1 MTFKELEALMV
12 KHGAVIRAITENER
26 IIVEKRHADQFP
38 NAKIKFLPEF
48 NREMLVEVK
57 PCKHGGQF
65 VLECIKHSGA
75 TVKFSGNRSAS
86 APQIMVR
93 TKDGRL
99 YHAPYSTWRKQD
111 EQIKS

>member
-1 MTFKELEALMV
+1 MTFKELEPLMV

-26 IIVEKRHADQFP
+26 IIVEKRHADQFS

-75 TVKFSGNRSAS
+75 TVKFNGNHFFGS
-86 APQIMVR
+86 
-93 TKDGRL
+93 L
-99 YHAPYSTWRKQD
+99 D
-111 EQIKS
+111 EVAEYLAGLEEV

>member
-1 MTFKELEALMV
+1 MTDKEESRKMTFKELEALMV

-75 TVKFSGNRSAS
+75 TVKFNGNHFFGS
-86 APQIMVR
+86 
-93 TKDGRL
+93 L
-99 YHAPYSTWRKQD
+99 D
-111 EQIKS
+111 EVAEYLAGLEEV

>member
-26 IIVEKRHADQFP
+26 IIHADQFP

-75 TVKFSGNRSAS
+75 TVKFSGNRFFGS
-86 APQIMVR
+86 
-93 TKDGRL
+93 L
-99 YHAPYSTWRKQD
+99 D
-111 EQIKS
+111 EVAEYLAGLEEV